1 MTISE
6 LIDDTAKHIPAGM
19 AIAWQEGRS
28 LPVVFNGEKGARII
42 GWADTHSR
50 ADDCAFLARVSA
62 TYNSRAQVK
71 LPDGTMSAVFF
82 ILHG

>member
-1 MTISE
+1 MTLSE
-6 LIDDTAKHIPAGM
+6 YIEDLYCSIPTGM
-19 AIAWQEGRS
+19 LSKWQNGES
-28 LPVVFNGEKGARII
+28 LPVIFNGAYPRCI
-42 GWADTHSR
+42 GWASTHSQ

-71 LPDGTMSAVFF
+71 LCSGLMSHVFF